1 MLDIVRSFSC
11 ICWDVHMVFFVFVYM
26 VHHIDWFVKNPC
38 IPGINPTWSWCSV
51 QFSCSIMSDS
61 LRPHGLQQA
70 RLPCPSPTAGACWN
84 SRPLSRWYH
93 LALSSSVIP
102 LSACLQPFPESGSF
116 PMSQFFPS
124 SGQNIGVS
132 ASASVLPMN
141 IQYWFP
147 LGSTG

>member
-1 MLDIVRSFSC
+1 MISWSYTWRSRADFSYVNVMCSNVEQVLQHTVSLTGHLSKIYLKKESFS
-11 ICWDVHMVFFVFVYM
+11 
-26 VHHIDWFVKNPC
+26 
-38 IPGINPTWSWCSV
+38 SV

-132 ASASVLPMN
+132 ASASVLPRLFN
-141 IQYWFP
+141 TDF
-147 LGSTG
+147 L